1 MVNGQWSMVNKKCI
15 TIKPHSPFPPSGDRG
30 PNMFH
35 LIIKKLAY
43 GLLVLIGV
51 VIIVFFMFQGFA
63 DPARLIVGQTGDK
76 KTMDNIRKEL
86 YLDQPKWKQF
96 ILYLND
102 VSPIG
107 FHSKE
112 EIENKKLRGFF
123 IGGEKKIGIK
133 IPYLRRSYQ
142 TKKDVIDVLMEALP
156 GTIMLA
162 FAAMIFATI
171 IGVLLGVLAAVK
183 QNTWMDTT
191 SVFASVIGISAPSFF
206 MAIVIAY
213 LFGIVL
219 HPYTGLNLTGSWFDI
234 DETTGQRYLTLQN
247 LILPAITLGIRPLA
261 IITQLTR
268 SSMLDVLNQDY
279 IRTAYAKGLSRRTV
293 VFKHALRNA
302 LNPVITAITG
312 WFAELL
318 AGAFFVEYI
327 FGWKGI
333 GKVTVDALDKLDYP
347 VVMGSVLF
355 SAAFFILINI
365 LADILYGVVDPRVR
379 LS

>member
-1 MVNGQWSMVNKKCI
+1 
-15 TIKPHSPFPPSGDRG
+15 
-30 PNMFH
+30 MFRF
-35 LIIKKLAY
+35 IIKKLAY
-43 GLLVLIGV
+43 AILVLIGV
-51 VIIVFFMFQGFA
+51 VIIVFFIFQGFA
-63 DPARLIVGQTGDK
+63 DPTRLIMGQTGDK
-76 KTMDNIRKEL
+76 QTMDNIRKEL

-96 ILYLND
+96 FLYIND
-102 VSPIG
+102 VSPVSI
-107 FHSKE
+107 HSKD
-112 EIENKKLRGFF
+112 EIGQKSLHGFF
-123 IGGEKKIGIK
+123 IGGEKKLGIK

-142 TKKDVIDVLMEALP
+142 TKKEVTDVLLEALP

-162 FAAMIFATI
+162 FAAMIFATV
-171 IGVLLGVLAAVK
+171 IGILLGVLAAVK

-191 SVFASVIGISAPSFF
+191 SVFISVLGISAPSFF
-206 MAIVIAY
+206 MAIIIAY

-219 HPYTGLNLTGSWFDI
+219 HNYTDLNLTGSWFDI
-234 DETTGQRYLTLQN
+234 DETTGQKYLTLKN

-268 SSMLDVLNQDY
+268 SSMLDVLSQDY
-279 IRTAYAKGLSRRTV
+279 IRTAYAKGLKKRTV
-293 VFKHALRNA
+293 IFKHALRNA

-355 SAAFFILINI
+355 SATFFIIMNI
-365 LADILYGVVDPRVR
+365 LADLLYGVVDPRVR
-379 LS
+379 LN